1 MFLMSTSL
9 YSQEHHYNWPLGNGV
24 SVNFVS
30 GSPVVS
36 TDCSID
42 TFYPTAGI
50 SDENGNLLL
59 YSNGQ
64 KIWNRNHEIMEN
76 GEGLLSNSYTS
87 QGVVIIPKPGSSSI
101 FYVITTDNDG
111 NYTVDY
117 SALSG
122 LDYSVVDL
130 NLDSGLGAVIPG
142 QKNINLLPRSSE
154 KLTYIKDFEGN
165 WIFATHYEDKFY
177 FFKIDENGVNPSP
190 KIVQTGIYIPPVYGR
205 YSTGGGTMKFS
216 HDGQQL
222 AISHRHLKGEDLENN
237 ANRHG
242 LVRLFDFDINSLS
255 LSNERPALDRGYP
268 MGIEFSPNNE
278 FLYVSS
284 ITPHGAGGAIYQY
297 ETNTQNVAETEVEL
311 HFSYM
316 THGIMQMAPDGKIYK
331 SPGAYD
337 YNQFI
342 GVINNPDQKG
352 MAADYDHEGVELPHY
367 YKSHWGLPQGYDSAS
382 RFNILAENFCE
393 SQNVEFSLSNA
404 SSIKSVTWNFN
415 DPDSG
420 AENISTSL
428 TPTHQFSTSGT
439 YEVEVV
445 ITDNTAAVTTISRNI
460 LISKIPDAINFENLY
475 ACEDE
480 TGSGFS
486 SSFDLLKVQKEILE
500 DQPETHVDFINQ
512 EGEVIPEYQLEI
524 YRNSHAGKEKIIVE
538 ISNQYNNSCKIVTSL
553 DIIVQDKPELEK
565 IQDIYAC
572 EGNSAGYASFD
583 LTDRLQNIL
592 NQNPNCSVKFFNS
605 ENVEIEIPE
614 NKRITNNEAHQE
626 TIYLRLIENS
636 GFCYAEQ
643 EFNLIVKEK
652 PLAYALDVITAC
664 DDDGDGI
671 AENFDISRIA
681 REVLGDQ
688 QNKKVTFYK
697 TDGSLITDF
706 ATPYANSIP
715 FEETIVVRV
724 TDLESNC
731 YAESSVL
738 LKTSDKP
745 SFKKPS
751 DIFACD
757 RGDGKAVFDLS
768 DLKENITGN
777 REGFKIICYNEA
789 GEIVEDDFYIN
800 SIPERETL
808 QVKIIDENNKKCF
821 AETTFDLVVNSI
833 ENIDLQ
839 ESYYLCDLEASLPL
853 EIDQRYSSYEW
864 KFEDGSIISESYKA
878 SLVEEGSYLIT
889 VTMENN
895 GITCISDFL
904 LELVRSDLPEIVEVK
919 FRDWSSNNSI
929 EIIGSGDGSFE
940 YSIDGNNFQDS
951 NYFNAIPGGFYKVYM
966 RDKKGCGI
974 ATQEVVLVD
983 YPKFFTPNSDG
994 HNDLW
999 QIFGVQAFPEATIQI
1014 HDRYG
1019 KLLKIFD
1026 SKSKGWDGT
1035 IKGKALPSDDYWF
1048 VVYLEEG
1055 RIYKGHF
1062 SLIRG

>member
-1 MFLMSTSL
+1 M
-9 YSQEHHYNWPLGNGV
+9 
-24 SVNFVS
+24 
-30 GSPVVS
+30 
-36 TDCSID
+36 
-42 TFYPTAGI
+42 
-50 SDENGNLLL
+50 
-59 YSNGQ
+59 
-64 KIWNRNHEIMEN
+64 
-76 GEGLLSNSYTS
+76 
-87 QGVVIIPKPGSSSI
+87 
-101 FYVITTDNDG
+101 
-111 NYTVDY
+111 
-117 SALSG
+117 
-122 LDYSVVDL
+122 
-130 NLDSGLGAVIPG
+130 
-142 QKNINLLPRSSE
+142 
-154 KLTYIKDFEGN
+154 
-165 WIFATHYEDKFY
+165 
-177 FFKIDENGVNPSP
+177 
-190 KIVQTGIYIPPVYGR
+190 
-205 YSTGGGTMKFS
+205 
-216 HDGQQL
+216 
-222 AISHRHLKGEDLENN
+222 
-237 ANRHG
+237 
-242 LVRLFDFDINSLS
+242 
-255 LSNERPALDRGYP
+255 
-268 MGIEFSPNNE
+268 
-278 FLYVSS
+278 
-284 ITPHGAGGAIYQY
+284 
-297 ETNTQNVAETEVEL
+297 
-311 HFSYM
+311 
-316 THGIMQMAPDGKIYK
+316 
-331 SPGAYD
+331 
-337 YNQFI
+337 
-342 GVINNPDQKG
+342 
-352 MAADYDHEGVELPHY
+352 
-367 YKSHWGLPQGYDSAS
+367 
-382 RFNILAENFCE
+382 
-393 SQNVEFSLSNA
+393 
-404 SSIKSVTWNFN
+404 
-415 DPDSG
+415 
-420 AENISTSL
+420 
-428 TPTHQFSTSGT
+428 
-439 YEVEVV
+439 
-445 ITDNTAAVTTISRNI
+445 
-460 LISKIPDAINFENLY
+460 
-475 ACEDE
+475 
-480 TGSGFS
+480 
-486 SSFDLLKVQKEILE
+486 
-500 DQPETHVDFINQ
+500 
-512 EGEVIPEYQLEI
+512 
-524 YRNSHAGKEKIIVE
+524 
-538 ISNQYNNSCKIVTSL
+538 
-553 DIIVQDKPELEK
+553 
-565 IQDIYAC
+565 
-572 EGNSAGYASFD
+572 
-583 LTDRLQNIL
+583 
-592 NQNPNCSVKFFNS
+592 
-605 ENVEIEIPE
+605 
-614 NKRITNNEAHQE
+614 
-626 TIYLRLIENS
+626 
-636 GFCYAEQ
+636 
-643 EFNLIVKEK
+643 IVKEK

-671 AENFDISRIA
+671 AENFDVSRIA

-688 QNKKVTFYK
+688 QNKEVTFYK

-1048 VVYLEEG
+1048 VVQLEEG